1 MTGPRFVVQEHTTP
15 EGVHWDFMIE
25 RGDVLA
31 TFRLEQPPQ
40 AVLDHAVR
48 AVQIVG
54 HPLRFLTYEGPV
66 QKGTGQVNLVDRGT
80 CHGSDEKE
88 GLITLDLRGDILQGH
103 FTLTRIDGPHWELR
117 STEQGVSSSGERT

>member
-25 RGDVLA
+25 RGDVLT
-31 TFRLEQPPQ
+31 TFRLEEPPQ

-48 AVQIVG
+48 AAQIFD
-54 HPLRFLTYEGPV
+54 HPLRFLTYEGSV
-66 QKGTGQVNLVDRGT
+66 QEGTGQVRLVDRGA
-80 CHGSDEKE
+80 CHGSDAKE
-88 GLITLDLRGDILQGH
+88 GLITLDLRGEILQGH

-117 STEQGVSSSGERT
+117 SREQSVSRFGERT

>member
-1 MTGPRFVVQEHTTP
+1 MMGHRFVVQEHTTP

-31 TFRLEQPPQ
+31 TFRLEQPTE

-48 AVQIVG
+48 VVRIFD
-54 HPLRFLTYEGPV
+54 HPLKFLTYEGPV
-66 QKGTGQVNLVDRGT
+66 QKGTGKVRLVDRGT
-80 CHGSDEKE
+80 CRESDEKD
-88 GLITLDLRGDILQGH
+88 GLITLDLRGKILQGH

-117 STEQGVSSSGERT
+117 SREQDISRFGERT

>member
-25 RGDVLA
+25 REGVLA

-48 AVQIVG
+48 AVQIFD

-66 QKGTGQVNLVDRGT
+66 QKGAGRVSLVDRGT
-80 CHGSDEKE
+80 CHGSDEKD
-88 GLITLDLRGDILQGH
+88 GPITLDLRGEILRGR
-103 FTLTRIDGPHWELR
+103 FTLTRIDGPHWELK
-117 STEQGVSSSGERT
+117 SAD

>member
-1 MTGPRFVVQEHTTP
+1 MTGHRFVVQEHTTR

-40 AVLDHAVR
+40 TVLDHAVR
-48 AVQIVG
+48 AVRVCD
-54 HPLRFLTYEGPV
+54 HPLKFLAYEGPV
-66 QKGTGQVNLVDRGT
+66 QKGRGKVRIVERGT
-80 CHGSDEKE
+80 YHGSDEKE

-117 STEQGVSSSGERT
+117 STEQGVSSFGERT